1 MWWREQYINRTRTDW
16 TRAGYRIQRGPLA
29 ADCTGHRPPYHR
41 RVFGVI
47 GLVDQ
52 HLVFAGQRQ
61 PRDDTH
67 IPLEAIRRIEMQPAA
82 LLVYHAENGAWWIS
96 QFYMREAEPFAHDLR
111 HLIDLPVHPIC
122 TYGPS
127 RALRLVQDVYGD
139 WHPDRADVL
148 FLGAGALFF
157 GWQPIMTLDQMQ
169 RVDVYPQRLRIDYT
183 ADDEFQT
190 VGFDLAHPQ
199 RWADAISRRAEIPLH
214 SGRKKNPR

>member
-16 TRAGYRIQRGPLA
+16 TRAGYRIQMGPLA

-67 IPLEAIRRIEMQPAA
+67 IPFEAIRRIEMQPAA

-96 QFYMREAEPFAHDLR
+96 QFYMREAEPFAHELSR
-111 HLIDLPVHPIC
+111 LIDLPVHPIC

-139 WHPDRADVL
+139 WHPDRADML
-148 FLGAGALFF
+148 WLGAEALFF
-157 GWQPIMTLDQMQ
+157 GWQPIMALDQRR
-169 RVDVYPQRLRIDYT
+169 RVDVYPKRLRIEYT

-199 RWADAISRRAEIPLH
+199 HWADAISRHAEIPIH
-214 SGRKKNPR
+214 TGRKKNPR